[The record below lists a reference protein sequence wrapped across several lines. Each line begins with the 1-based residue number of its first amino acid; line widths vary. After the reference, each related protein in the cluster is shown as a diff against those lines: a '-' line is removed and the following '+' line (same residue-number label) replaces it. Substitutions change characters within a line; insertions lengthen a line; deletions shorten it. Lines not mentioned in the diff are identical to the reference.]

1 VIRKGSQS
9 DKPDAAGV
17 LIQVHRGELLI
28 TDGALLK
35 RQIFGSSGRN
45 VMPVLTGEK

>member
-9 DKPDAAGV
+9 DKADAAGV
-17 LIQVHRGELLI
+17 LILVHRGELLI

-35 RQIFGSSGRN
+35 RQMFVNSGRN
-45 VMPVLTGEK
+45 VMPVLAGEK